1 MNVEIEESDGDSK
14 CEEENH
20 HDGLLTDC
28 LEGISEATANQIYE
42 EAGKKLNIED
52 YDQSKISILPRPLVM
67 RPCEEVLINEAKIDL
82 GITCMLEIFQIQ
94 AILGLSNL

>member
-1 MNVEIEESDGDSK
+1 MNVEIEESDGDSE

-67 RPCEEVLINEAKIDL
+67 RPCEEVLINEAKKDL
-82 GITCMLEIFQIQ
+82 GITYTLEPFQIQ
-94 AILGLSNL
+94 AILGTSNL